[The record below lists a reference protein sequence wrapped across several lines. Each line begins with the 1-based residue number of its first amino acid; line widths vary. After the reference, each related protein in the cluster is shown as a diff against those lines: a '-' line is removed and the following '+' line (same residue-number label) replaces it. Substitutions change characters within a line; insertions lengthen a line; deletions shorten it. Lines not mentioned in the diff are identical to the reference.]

1 MLIGHVIVFNPT
13 DKSCLHFSFDFM
25 GFYCY
30 TCINFELI
38 RNRLWQPRFHAGI
51 LMQEMKSAV
60 FGIMGQISMGSISN
74 TAFYVINYHYKITEI
89 VRVVWLVKNL
99 WFIIPVNP

>member
-30 TCINFELI
+30 TCINFELT

-89 VRVVWLVKNL
+89 VRVV
-99 WFIIPVNP
+99 